1 MSHRTRPV
9 RSSTGRAAVA
19 VASFAAFGL
28 LATACS
34 DSKSISGAD
43 VTQSSASSN
52 ASTTSIGGDTTST
65 TVPTSSTAVA
75 TSVVETTIVETTAPP
90 ATTVA
95 PITVAPTVAPPPAAC
110 AGTSSPSGG
119 AVQVTPVVGDW
130 NGDGVDDAGV
140 SWGEPN
146 GSGADWFVRTE
157 VTGGESSTWALG
169 DLGVGFAALLDS
181 VDVDFSLGT
190 PEGTNRDELLAIVGS
205 NASGYN
211 LGVFGVGADGCIF
224 RFDNGAGVA
233 FVVPVAG
240 SVSQVS
246 GVRCDGGAGSQ
257 FLVALH
263 ASTSDGISWDT
274 EDARIDRIGGHSLA
288 LGMVIAGS
296 LPAASPLLDEY
307 GEATCGGHV
316 YIGIGGDY

>member
-34 DSKSISGAD
+34 DSKSISGAE

-52 ASTTSIGGDTTST
+52 ASTTSIGGDSTST

-146 GSGADWFVRTE
+146 GSGADWFVRT
-157 VTGGESSTWALG
+157 
-169 DLGVGFAALLDS
+169 AA
-181 VDVDFSLGT
+181 V
-190 PEGTNRDELLAIVGS
+190 
-205 NASGYN
+205 
-211 LGVFGVGADGCIF
+211 
-224 RFDNGAGVA
+224 
-233 FVVPVAG
+233 
-240 SVSQVS
+240 
-246 GVRCDGGAGSQ
+246 
-257 FLVALH
+257 
-263 ASTSDGISWDT
+263 
-274 EDARIDRIGGHSLA
+274 
-288 LGMVIAGS
+288 
-296 LPAASPLLDEY
+296 
-307 GEATCGGHV
+307 
-316 YIGIGGDY
+316 